1 MNLQFI
7 ITPFTGVSQ
16 NVFEMKNLGL
26 FKMISFMWLSNQRSC
41 DLMLQEEEIQK
52 LIHAR
57 NLHFDVLIVEAF
69 FNECFLGFVH
79 KFKAPL
85 IQICTFGGVH
95 WMGDW
100 VGNPN
105 PYAYVPDPFLAYN
118 DKMNFWERMMNTI
131 VGTLWRLGRMYYYL
145 PGQDVIMRKY
155 FNDSDDLPSIASI
168 EYTTSLLLL
177 NHHFSI
183 SYPRPLMPNMVQVGG
198 MHVLPPSK
206 LPKVYKLLFS
216 YTELLNF

>member
-1 MNLQFI
+1 MICNLKLI
-7 ITPFTGVSQ
+7 IIAFADVP
-16 NVFEMKNLGL
+16 KNLFERQNIGL
-26 FKMISFMWLSNQRSC
+26 VKKIFSMWHNFQRTC

-57 NLHFDVLIVEAF
+57 SLHFDLLIVEAF

-79 KFKAPL
+79 QFKAPL
-85 IQICTFGGVH
+85 IQLCTFGGVN

-105 PYAYVPDPFLAYN
+105 PYAYVPDPFLSYK
-118 DKMNFWERMMNTI
+118 DKMNFWERMINTI
-131 VGTLWRLGRMYYYL
+131 MGTTWRLGRKYYYL
-145 PGQDVIMRKY
+145 PGQDAIMRKH
-155 FNDSDDLPSIASI
+155 FNGSDDLPSVAAI
-168 EYTTSLLLL
+168 EYTTSLVLL

-198 MHVLPPSK
+198 MHVRPPNK
-206 LPKVYKLLFS
+206 LPQVQNLFLLIGS
-216 YTELLNF
+216 H